1 MKLKILF
8 AVLAAVFI
16 ISILPICSMASA
28 EELASDFV
36 GNTDTL
42 IEIKNPVEEV
52 TSTSGK
58 ACVISAVA
66 ANGTTVTL
74 YRFDSAKGTYVKMY
88 ADDGKALESVVGAA
102 GLYAQNIDLTYGSN
116 NILVVAASGD
126 NTETVRLQIT
136 LIKSNLIDTIKNIW
150 QSIVG

>member
-8 AVLAAVFI
+8 TALVAVLI

-28 EELASDFV
+28 EELALDFV
-36 GNTDTL
+36 GNTDAL
-42 IEIKNPVEEV
+42 IDIKNPEGEV

-66 ANGTTVTL
+66 ADGTTVTL
-74 YRFDSAKGTYVKMY
+74 YRLDVAKGTYVKMY
-88 ADDGKALESVVGAA
+88 ADGKALESVVGAA

-116 NILVVAASGD
+116 NILVVASSGD

-150 QSIVG
+150 QNIVG

>member
-8 AVLAAVFI
+8 TALIAALAIFVLP
-16 ISILPICSMASA
+16 LCSMASA
-28 EELASDFV
+28 EELSADFV

-42 IEIKNPVEEV
+42 IDIKNPEAAV

-66 ANGTTVTL
+66 SDGTTITL
-74 YRFDSAKGTYVKMY
+74 YRFDSTKGTYVKMY
-88 ADDGKALESVVGAA
+88 AEDKALEATVGAA
-102 GLYAQNIDLTYGSN
+102 GLYAQNIDLTYGTN
-116 NILVVAASGD
+116 NILVVATSGT
-126 NTETVRLQIT
+126 NTETVRLEIT

-150 QSIVG
+150 QNIVG

>member
-1 MKLKILF
+1 MKLRILF
-8 AVLAAVFI
+8 TALVAVLV

-28 EELASDFV
+28 EELALDYV

-42 IEIKNPVEEV
+42 IDIKNPEGEV

-66 ANGTTVTL
+66 ADGTTVTL
-74 YRFDSAKGTYVKMY
+74 YRLNIAKGTYVKMY

-102 GLYAQNIDLTYGSN
+102 GLYAQNIDLTYGTN
-116 NILVVAASGD
+116 NILVVASSGD

-150 QSIVG
+150 QNLVG